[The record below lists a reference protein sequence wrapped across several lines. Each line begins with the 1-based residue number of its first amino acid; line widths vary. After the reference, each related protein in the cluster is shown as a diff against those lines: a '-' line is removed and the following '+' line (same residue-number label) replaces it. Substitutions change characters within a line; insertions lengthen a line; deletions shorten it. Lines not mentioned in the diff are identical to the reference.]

1 MKINIEFNSW
11 DELCKFLA
19 CANADRMPE
28 DIVAEEPAKVEEPKK
43 AEKKKTEKKEEAPAK
58 VEKKAEPEKEAVDEE
73 LLPKVRK
80 ALSAVNKR
88 TGKNTAKEWIKEL
101 GYDSLSGV
109 SDPEH
114 LKSLLAKA
122 QEAL

>member
-28 DIVAEEPAKVEEPKK
+28 DIVAEEPAKVEELKKVEKKK
-43 AEKKKTEKKEEAPAK
+43 AEKPKKEDP
-58 VEKKAEPEKEAVDEE
+58 KKAEPEKEAVDEE

-80 ALSAVNKR
+80 ALSAVNKK

-122 QEAL
+122 QGAL

>member
-43 AEKKKTEKKEEAPAK
+43 VEKKKAEKPKKEDP
-58 VEKKAEPEKEAVDEE
+58 KKAEPEKEAVDEE

-80 ALSAVNKR
+80 ALSAVNKK

>member
-28 DIVAEEPAKVEEPKK
+28 DIVAEEPAKVEELKKVEKKK
-43 AEKKKTEKKEEAPAK
+43 AEKPKKEDP
-58 VEKKAEPEKEAVDEE
+58 KKAEPEKEAVDEE

-80 ALSAVNKR
+80 ALSAVNKK

-109 SDPEH
+109 SAPEH
-114 LKSLLAKA
+114 LKSLRAKA
-122 QEAL
+122 QGAL